1 MMTIMMSTAT
11 LMMMT
16 MMLMTI
22 MMMITMMVTT
32 MMMITKMLITMMMTT
47 KISRPSLNSISEEE
61 HGMQRLFPNHRQQV
75 NFLIM
80 IKSRI
85 MIADQDQYDVVSDR
99 DKAKGED
106 KMMEDIQRTD
116 TRVADIKRTDMA
128 GTPMK
133 MTTKKM
139 SLSLKTTFRY

>member
-1 MMTIMMSTAT
+1 
-11 LMMMT
+11 
-16 MMLMTI
+16 
-22 MMMITMMVTT
+22 
-32 MMMITKMLITMMMTT
+32 
-47 KISRPSLNSISEEE
+47 
-61 HGMQRLFPNHRQQV
+61 
-75 NFLIM
+75 
-80 IKSRI
+80 
-85 MIADQDQYDVVSDR
+85 MIADQDQDDVVSIR